1 MSYRKIAEVGIG
13 IINKTNQHHQMP
25 NSAFDLIDTT
35 IEDAVYGVS
44 FSTDRPEHV
53 DFIRDLVVKIPDSSS
68 VNILTDNIFVEENLK
83 YEFRNHR
90 KSRVNSDMK
99 IDIDCGNP
107 IFYERNNKSKKK
119 NTAGALVYDKHIKNS
134 VANLSNRYKQRGP
147 YITDCSWFQG
157 GAGQGA

>member
-53 DFIRDLVVKIPDSSS
+53 DFIRDLVVKIPDISS

-83 YEFRNHR
+83 
-90 KSRVNSDMK
+90 
-99 IDIDCGNP
+99 
-107 IFYERNNKSKKK
+107 
-119 NTAGALVYDKHIKNS
+119 
-134 VANLSNRYKQRGP
+134 
-147 YITDCSWFQG
+147 
-157 GAGQGA
+157 